1 MRVDRLNAIEQYIV
15 KHGTVSME
23 ELVSHF
29 QVSMNTIR
37 RDINELLAREHIKK
51 VYGGVA
57 INESPVLP
65 YAIRAVSNSSAKERI
80 GRLAAGLVRDGD
92 TIFLDAGST
101 TPYLLPFLS
110 ERRDVTVITHSL
122 IAMIRAS
129 ECQHLNLIGLGG
141 VFSNRTSAFASIAT
155 VEELTKFHIRTSFL
169 AATGVSLEA
178 GLTNASYLDA
188 EIKRRVAQ
196 QAEQVV
202 LMADGSKF
210 DHSAVHSFFPFEKL
224 TAVVTDERPP
234 ENYVRRASEVGIQ
247 LLWGDRG

>member
-122 IAMIRAS
+122 IAMSRAS
-129 ECQHLNLIGLGG
+129 EVPGINLIALGG
-141 VFSNRTSAFASIAT
+141 MYNPHTSAFASIAT
-155 VEELTKFHIRTSFL
+155 AEDLAKFHITTTFL
-169 AATGVSLEA
+169 ATTCVSLET
-178 GLTNASYLDA
+178 GLSSTTYLDA
-188 EIKRRVAQ
+188 EIKRRIAS
-196 QAEQVV
+196 QAERVI
-202 LMADGSKF
+202 LMVDRSKF
-210 DHSAVHSFFPFEKL
+210 DQSAVISFYQFADL
-224 TAVVTDERPP
+224 DGLVVDSRPP
-234 ENYVRRASEVGIQ
+234 EPYLVKARECGIQ
-247 LLWGDRG
+247 VLYE